1 MLNTFD
7 DIVKHYESIK
17 PIISKYHNLA
27 DDVRPVGRRY
37 RKYERIV
44 KSDKNNIFI
53 GTTYQPDG
61 DNSGVYPYIWWQRSE
76 NGTEERIF
84 IKNGNHC
91 YAFPVFNLLDKFLP
105 SCMRYEARR
114 LYVAK
119 DSNTNLMWNNISAA
133 KIDPDYKPHTTHV
146 LPLNNGDKA
155 REIVFVR
162 ARHSGDEWKLES
174 EPWVDRK
181 KVVDKVKKSEHAD
194 LINDFITWSLQMIP
208 ILRNNFEQTQYHLLG
223 ADEFLADLHRDSDNR
238 ADALCSIMR
247 EIMENA
253 RNFAWDRQSVEER
266 TNFDYVF
273 SDRKKVRQKLNY
285 YINRYGN
292 FIKNTEPQQVGNSLP
307 RRT

>member
-1 MLNTFD
+1 M
-7 DIVKHYESIK
+7 
-17 PIISKYHNLA
+17 
-27 DDVRPVGRRY
+27 
-37 RKYERIV
+37 
-44 KSDKNNIFI
+44 
-53 GTTYQPDG
+53 
-61 DNSGVYPYIWWQRSE
+61 
-76 NGTEERIF
+76 
-84 IKNGNHC
+84 
-91 YAFPVFNLLDKFLP
+91 
-105 SCMRYEARR
+105 
-114 LYVAK
+114 
-119 DSNTNLMWNNISAA
+119 
-133 KIDPDYKPHTTHV
+133 
-146 LPLNNGDKA
+146 PLNDCNN
-155 REIVFVR
+155 REVVFVR

-208 ILRNNFEQTQYHLLG
+208 ILRNNFEQTQYLLLG

-238 ADALCSIMR
+238 ADALCSIMG

-253 RNFAWDRQSVEER
+253 RNFAWDRQSE
-266 TNFDYVF
+266 TTDFDWVF